1 MQLATLVGVLEKLDA
16 TVVSL
21 GCGEG
26 WLEGLLER
34 ADLDVPP
41 PPCTATPGTRTA
53 LL

>member
-1 MQLATLVGVLEKLDA
+1 MGVLEKLDA

-34 ADLDVPP
+34 ADLDVRRPP
-41 PPCTATPGTRTA
+41 HACTATAGTTA
-53 LL
+53 ALM